1 MAFYHSLAHE
11 RHGELSDARGPLLAM
26 HRQAALRHDEIG
38 QETILNL
45 LLRLPALRAYDQAE
59 KLRARAQLPASRSN
73 QQQCRYLYHLGR
85 IRAIQLEYSDAKEL
99 PHPGAPQGAR
109 DGARFRAGGFQWI
122 VVVRLLLGDIPGKR
136 DLVAGGAATRDALV
150 PYLELTQAVRLGDLE
165 KFRAVTETR
174 GAAFARDKT
183 TNLIARLRRN
193 VLWARRSSTPAWRT
207 RPSPWTTW
215 RPSSGSRPETTS
227 NAWWPRRFAT
237 EAWTPSSI
245 TRRGACEAWR
255 RLGGR
260 YSTREPQA
268 AFHARIAF
276 CLDAHNEAVRALR
289 YPPAVKK
296 GKGTDGGVSAKDLD
310 ALELEL
316 AMDDDDALGEF

>member
-1 MAFYHSLAHE
+1 MDRRSVRLP
-11 RHGELSDARGPLLAM
+11 HGE
-26 HRQAALRHDEIG
+26 
-38 QETILNL
+38 
-45 LLRLPALRAYDQAE
+45 
-59 KLRARAQLPASRSN
+59 
-73 QQQCRYLYHLGR
+73 
-85 IRAIQLEYSDAKEL
+85 
-99 PHPGAPQGAR
+99 
-109 DGARFRAGGFQWI
+109 
-122 VVVRLLLGDIPGKR
+122 IPDKR

-193 VLWARRSSTPAWRT
+193 VIRVGLRRVSLAYSAI
-207 RPSPWTTW
+207 SWTTW

-245 TRRGACEAWR
+245 TRRVHAKLGD
-255 RLGGR
+255 GGR
-260 YSTREPQA
+260 V
-268 AFHARIAF
+268 
-276 CLDAHNEAVRALR
+276 LDEGTAGGVSRAHRALPRRAQRSRAPLR

-316 AMDDDDALGEF
+316 AMDDDDALDEF